1 MTEQNLSSY
10 LQAWKFRKKYF
21 FLTAVPLSI
30 IITVV
35 ALRLPPVYESKATIL
50 IEQQQIPPEFV
61 RSTVTGFA
69 DEHIQVL
76 TQQILSRPKLW
87 EIVEKFDLYAKMR
100 QKVPKEKLLEK
111 MRKDIKFQTIS
122 AEVSNNKKSGPQ
134 SDVTIAFSVSY
145 LGGNPD
151 TVQKVTQTLAS
162 LYLEQN
168 LKFREA
174 KAQNTTKFLETEL
187 DSLRNRIQSLGEK
200 ITLYKETHEGI
211 LPELQ
216 QFNLSQAD
224 RLDNEI
230 KQLDN
235 AIRAAENQKI
245 YLDGLLGT
253 VDIHASST
261 GSGANDN
268 SGRNLSPQERLR
280 ALRDQLTELRAKFS
294 DDHPDV
300 QKALREKAQV
310 EKLLKEQVS
319 GNPQQRQKL
328 IRLQAELAQK
338 QGVYSDQHPEI
349 QKLRNEIAQL
359 KSESGKLDAFRTDV
373 DLANP
378 ASVNLVTQLQTA
390 TNQIDS
396 YKKERQ
402 NLQEKLKMYRHRL
415 EEAPKIEQ
423 EYLAL
428 QRDYQ
433 NTQAKYH
440 EVMNKLSEAR
450 IGEGMEE
457 HQKGERFTLI
467 DPAEFPET
475 PVKPKRQL
483 IILAGLI
490 MSVVAGLAVVVAA
503 EVVDHSIKTPDELA
517 WLTETAPL
525 GIIAYIVTPFD
536 LTQKHRRRRL
546 LLIATCCS
554 VSLAILIV
562 HVFYMDLWIV
572 VAKLLRLS
580 SKIS

>member
-21 FLTAVPLSI
+21 FLTAVPLAI

-35 ALRLPPVYESKATIL
+35 ALRLPAVYESKSTIL
-50 IEQQQIPPEFV
+50 IEQQQIPQEYV
-61 RSTVTGFA
+61 RSIVTGYA
-69 DEHIQVL
+69 DEHIQLL
-76 TQQILSRPKLW
+76 TQQILSRPKLM
-87 EIVEKFDLYAKMR
+87 EIIKQFNLYAGMR
-100 QKVPKEKLLEK
+100 KTSTMEDVLDK
-111 MRKDIKFQTIS
+111 MRKDITFKAIS
-122 AEVSNNKKSGPQ
+122 AEVSDKRSGPQ
-134 SDVTIAFSVSY
+134 SDVTIAFSVAY
-145 LGGNPD
+145 RGGDPAM
-151 TVQKVTQTLAS
+151 VQKVAGTLAS

-174 KAQNTTKFLETEL
+174 KAQTTTKFLQTEL
-187 DSLRNRIQSLGEK
+187 QGLRERIQSLGDK
-200 ITLYKETHEGI
+200 ITQYKETHEGI

-224 RLDNEI
+224 RLENEF
-230 KQLDN
+230 KQMDN

-245 YLDGLLGT
+245 YLEGLLGT
-253 VDIHASST
+253 VDSRSSGT
-261 GSGANDN
+261 GSGAGEN
-268 SGRNLSPQERLR
+268 SERNLSPQERLR
-280 ALRDQLTELRAKFS
+280 VLRDQLTELRAKFS

-310 EKLLKEQVS
+310 EKLLKEQAS

-328 IRLQAELAQK
+328 SRLQAELAQK

-349 QKLRNEIAQL
+349 HALKNEIAQL
-359 KSESGKLDAFRTDV
+359 KSESGKLDPFQTNV

-378 ASVNLVTQLQTA
+378 AYVNLVTQLQT
-390 TNQIDS
+390 TNNQIDS
-396 YKKERQ
+396 LKKERQ

-415 EEAPKIEQ
+415 EEGPKVEQ

-457 HQKGERFTLI
+457 SQKGEKFTLI
-467 DPAEFPET
+467 DPAAYPEA

-490 MSVVAGLAVVVAA
+490 MSVVAGLGVMVAA
-503 EVVDHSIKTPDELA
+503 EIVDHSIKTPDELA

-525 GIIAYIVTPFD
+525 GIIANIETPFD
-536 LTQKHRRRRL
+536 LTKKHRQRRL

-554 VSLAILIV
+554 VVVAILMV

-572 VAKLLRLS
+572 VAKFLRLS
-580 SKIS
+580 NKLS